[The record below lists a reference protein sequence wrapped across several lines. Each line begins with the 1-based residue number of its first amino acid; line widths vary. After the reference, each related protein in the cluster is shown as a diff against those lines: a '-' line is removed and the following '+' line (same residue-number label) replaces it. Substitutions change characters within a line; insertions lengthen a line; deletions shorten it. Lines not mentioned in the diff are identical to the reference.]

1 MAMQIV
7 IYILCIFIGALISYF
22 VTTLTT
28 RNIQKAIAKEITL
41 THEQVHHKKAFD
53 HMIDKH
59 MTDCPSAKDHDAV
72 RTSLIFLVDKAG
84 GNLHELGLS

>member
-1 MAMQIV
+1 MQIV
-7 IYILCIFIGALISYF
+7 IYVLCIFIGALISYF

-41 THEQVHHKKAFD
+41 THEQVHHQKSIDSK
-53 HMIDKH
+53 IDKH
-59 MTDCPSAKDHDAV
+59 IKNCPSAKDHDAV